1 MPTTDLHLVVD
12 IAAWWIT
19 AAYESG
25 DAVAPVLFDGR
36 ARLPSGVF
44 HDDGVFHAG
53 TTALTRGIAR
63 PEDYRPDPMTL
74 LRHGGPAEAVAAVLA
89 HVAGHTGGA
98 GALTVVTGPSWD
110 QPARQRLEEAAALAR
125 IPHLRIVTAAA
136 AAAALTGEAVVVV
149 CTPGPAW
156 PELTLV
162 DTRDGQHRLTSATV
176 RAPGA
181 AAVDEA
187 LLRVAAVRAGADAD
201 ADDWRLLWEIE
212 RARAV
217 LAVQPRAAV
226 LLPEPHQAVVVT
238 REDLAAA
245 TAVHLDRLADT
256 VKQLLADADLA
267 PSEVGAV
274 VLAGDDEQVTEA
286 LTSSGPAGTG
296 LPRPRIVR
304 DPHAILR
311 SAAVTRPP
319 GRRARRQPWRRR

>member
-12 IAAWWIT
+12 IAAWWTT

-25 DAVAPVLFDGR
+25 DDVQPVLFDGR
-36 ARLPSGVF
+36 ARTPSGVF
-44 HDDGVFHAG
+44 HDDGVYHAG
-53 TTALTRGIAR
+53 TAALTQGIAR

-74 LRHGGPAEAVAAVLA
+74 LRHGGPAEAVAAVLT
-89 HVAGHTGGA
+89 HVAARTGGA
-98 GALTVVTGPSWD
+98 TALTVITAQSWD
-110 QPARQRLEEAAALAR
+110 LPARQRLEKAADIAR
-125 IPHLRIVTAAA
+125 LPRPRVVTAAA
-136 AAAALTGEAVVVV
+136 AVASLTGEDVAVVCV
-149 CTPGPAW
+149 PGPAW

-162 DTRDGQHRLTSATV
+162 DARDGQQRLTAATV

-212 RARAV
+212 RARSV

-226 LLPEPHQAVVVT
+226 LLPEPHQAVVVA

-256 VKQLLADADLA
+256 VKQLLDDADLT
-267 PSEVGAV
+267 PPDIGAV
-274 VLAGDDEQVTEA
+274 VLVGDDDQMAAA
-286 LTSSGPAGTG
+286 LTGAGLAPT
-296 LPRPRIVR
+296 RTVR

-311 SAAVTRPP
+311 SAARTRPP
-319 GRRARRQPWRRR
+319 GRPSWPWRRR